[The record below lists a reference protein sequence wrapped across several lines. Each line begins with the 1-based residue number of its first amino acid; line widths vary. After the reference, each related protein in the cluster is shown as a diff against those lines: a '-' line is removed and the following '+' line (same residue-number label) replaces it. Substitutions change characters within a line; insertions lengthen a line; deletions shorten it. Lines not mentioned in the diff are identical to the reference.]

1 MDIHPVE
8 YFLFHS
14 TGQDKHKFHK
24 TGIDTMIV
32 IRKYPAY
39 PVNPVKNEK
48 KHHCFI
54 KLYEFVDFDIMPL
67 EVDYDCY

>member
-1 MDIHPVE
+1 MRVLLNQ
-8 YFLFHS
+8 FLKMKRIYCS
-14 TGQDKHKFHK
+14 TRVTK